1 MKTNLVIV
9 LLGLSAC
16 TYPNS
21 YSQQPMNELDRNSGY
36 SVVDNP
42 KGFTITV
49 QHSRYQF
56 IPETDALLQSCKSI
70 LLSSA
75 YDYADSKG
83 REIKPIN
90 EQRMKISTGRNGL
103 SGMTSCNASVQAAF
117 K

>member
-1 MKTNLVIV
+1 MKKLSI
-9 LLGLSAC
+9 LLLAALTAC

-21 YSQQPMNELDRNSGY
+21 YSQQPMEELDRNSDY
-36 SVVDNP
+36 SVVENP
-42 KGFTITV
+42 KGFAITV

-56 IPETDALLQSCKSI
+56 IPETDALLQSCKSA

-75 YDYADSKG
+75 YEYAEGKG

-90 EQRMKISTGRNGL
+90 EQRVKISTGRNGL
-103 SGMTSCNASVQAAF
+103 SGMTSCTASVPVEY